1 MYKRIHCRRL
11 FKVQMILILLLTAL
25 LFRVSYFQLF
35 KRSYYKNLADK
46 QYYYQEKISDF
57 KYQLLDTKGKYLNTT
72 NEKYAV
78 VLDIR
83 LFKLNNYESKLN
95 DIMALNYI
103 IKGNDEKFDI
113 NEVLNKDSGKVYV
126 DINESS
132 FIKIQDVIKDLKGV
146 YTWRYDTIDRNDS
159 WNIVNVINNMYN
171 WNNEKKD
178 ENSIES
184 FINTITG
191 ENIKPEIKFQVDK
204 SGFIKE
210 AGYNVPEKG
219 NVVLTLDNELQDSI
233 KKVLNSDKFNK
244 FQQIGVVLI
253 ESNTG
258 KVKAFTQK
266 NDKLPN
272 VNIAASLQGYPPG
285 STFKLITAE
294 LALEKGIVSKDNKYI
309 CAGKYCKKNNKPH
322 AHGSINIE
330 QAINYS
336 CNDFFIELGNKIN
349 AEEIINYAKKQ
360 GYSSKVLG
368 FYDEAAGIINKPEK
382 VELNNNLI
390 LGYSLSATP
399 IQVAGAISP
408 ILNEGNYVKPYIIEK
423 IKDSNDNTIKEFQGT
438 VERVMSK
445 NTAEDMK
452 YFMRST
458 VTKGTGS
465 IANINGMEVG
475 GKTGTASSLDGEVFH
490 THGWFAGYYKKDNK
504 YYTLVVFV
512 PNIDGKNELGEEYQG
527 SNTAGVVFKD
537 ILLTIK

>member
-1 MYKRIHCRRL
+1 
-11 FKVQMILILLLTAL
+11 MILILLLTAL

-95 DIMALNYI
+95 DIMTLNYI
-103 IKGNDEKFDI
+103 IKGNDEKFNI
-113 NEVLNKDSGKVYV
+113 NDVLNKDSGKVYV

-184 FINTITG
+184 FINTITD

-233 KKVLNSDKFNK
+233 KKVLNSDKFSK

-253 ESNTG
+253 EANTG

-294 LALEKGIVSKDNKYI
+294 LALEKGIITKDNKYI
-309 CAGKYCKKNNKPH
+309 CTGKYCKKNNKPH

-423 IKDSNDNTIKEFQGT
+423 IKDSNDNTIKDFQGT

-465 IANINGMEVG
+465 IANINAMEVG

-527 SNTAGVVFKD
+527 SNTAGMVFKD

>member
-1 MYKRIHCRRL
+1 
-11 FKVQMILILLLTAL
+11 MILILLLTAL

-95 DIMALNYI
+95 DIMTLNYI
-103 IKGNDEKFDI
+103 IKGNDEKFNI
-113 NEVLNKDSGKVYV
+113 NDVLNKDSGKVYV

-184 FINTITG
+184 FINTITD

-233 KKVLNSDKFNK
+233 KKVLNSDKFSK

-253 ESNTG
+253 EANTG

-294 LALEKGIVSKDNKYI
+294 LALEKGIITKDNKYI
-309 CAGKYCKKNNKPH
+309 CTGKYCKKK
-322 AHGSINIE
+322 
-330 QAINYS
+330 
-336 CNDFFIELGNKIN
+336 
-349 AEEIINYAKKQ
+349 
-360 GYSSKVLG
+360 
-368 FYDEAAGIINKPEK
+368 
-382 VELNNNLI
+382 
-390 LGYSLSATP
+390 
-399 IQVAGAISP
+399 
-408 ILNEGNYVKPYIIEK
+408 
-423 IKDSNDNTIKEFQGT
+423 
-438 VERVMSK
+438 
-445 NTAEDMK
+445 
-452 YFMRST
+452 
-458 VTKGTGS
+458 
-465 IANINGMEVG
+465 
-475 GKTGTASSLDGEVFH
+475 
-490 THGWFAGYYKKDNK
+490 
-504 YYTLVVFV
+504 
-512 PNIDGKNELGEEYQG
+512 
-527 SNTAGVVFKD
+527 
-537 ILLTIK
+537 

>member
-1 MYKRIHCRRL
+1 
-11 FKVQMILILLLTAL
+11 
-25 LFRVSYFQLF
+25 
-35 KRSYYKNLADK
+35 
-46 QYYYQEKISDF
+46 
-57 KYQLLDTKGKYLNTT
+57 
-72 NEKYAV
+72 
-78 VLDIR
+78 
-83 LFKLNNYESKLN
+83 
-95 DIMALNYI
+95 
-103 IKGNDEKFDI
+103 
-113 NEVLNKDSGKVYV
+113 
-126 DINESS
+126 
-132 FIKIQDVIKDLKGV
+132 
-146 YTWRYDTIDRNDS
+146 
-159 WNIVNVINNMYN
+159 MYN

-184 FINTITG
+184 FINTITD

-233 KKVLNSDKFNK
+233 KKVLNSDKFSK

-253 ESNTG
+253 EANTG

-294 LALEKGIVSKDNKYI
+294 LALEKGIITKDNKYI
-309 CAGKYCKKNNKPH
+309 CTGKYCKKNNKPH

-423 IKDSNDNTIKEFQGT
+423 IKDSNDNTIKDFQGT

-465 IANINGMEVG
+465 IANINAMEVG

-527 SNTAGVVFKD
+527 SNTAGMVFKD